1 MYFFYG
7 IHIKRLAT
15 IMYHKYL
22 IYTILLKLPCKFRF
36 ENVVVAFLY
45 R

>member
-7 IHIKRLAT
+7 IRNKDPAI
-15 IMYHKYL
+15 IMFHEYL
-22 IYTILLKLPCKFRF
+22 INTILLKLPCKFRF